1 MIRLL
6 LIALLACLLSSCA
19 GSIKVST
26 RGCQSMKTEFA
37 HENMRFAPNVV
48 WQEKYWTYG
57 GGEDSSETTNLGELL
72 ADREIDCKKVKFLR
86 LTTGQTF
93 WDQIFSIVPF
103 IQRMTLNIEL
113 MTES

>member
-1 MIRLL
+1 
-6 LIALLACLLSSCA
+6 
-19 GSIKVST
+19 
-26 RGCQSMKTEFA
+26 
-37 HENMRFAPNVV
+37 MRFVPNVV
-48 WQEKYWTYG
+48 WQEKYWSYG
-57 GGEDSSETTNLGELL
+57 GEEDSSETTNLGELL
-72 ADREIDCKKVKFLR
+72 AHKQIECKKVKFLR